1 MAMASLPVLGVEP
14 VWQPSTSAQIFAE
27 PLRRGLVRALS
38 QVRRFRLPLVL
49 GPLGD
54 IRPD

>member
-1 MAMASLPVLGVEP
+1 MASLPVLGVEP
-14 VWQPSTSAQIFAE
+14 VWQPSTSAQVFAE